1 MSINANTNS
10 NPFINGLNV
19 ITTVQPTPTPTGNLT
34 NLNSTFKDPLGDTWI
49 IDSAG
54 DAIKAGA
61 SGGTAFTVATHEVTA
76 TAGQTSFTLPNTP
89 KDAIVWA
96 FRNGA
101 RLPKNAIT
109 ISGTTATYIPANNDG
124 NILLAGNRIQF
135 DYLF

>member
-34 NLNSTFKDPLGDTWI
+34 NLNSTFKDATGDTWI
-49 IDSAG
+49 VDSNG

-61 SGGTAFTVATHEVTA
+61 SGGTAFTVATHQVTA
-76 TAGQTSFTLPNTP
+76 TANQTSFTLPNTP

-101 RLPKNAIT
+101 RLPRTAMT
-109 ISGTTATYIPANNDG
+109 VSGSTATYVPANNDG
-124 NILLAGNRIQF
+124 NTLLVGDRIQF
-135 DYLF
+135 DYIY

>member
-19 ITTVQPTPTPTGNLT
+19 ITTVQPTPTLTNNTT

-49 IDSAG
+49 IDNSG

-101 RLPKNAIT
+101 RLPRTAMT
-109 ISGTTATYIPANNDG
+109 ISGSTATYVPTANN
-124 NILLAGNRIQF
+124 NNALFAGDRIQF

>member
-1 MSINANTNS
+1 MSVNSNTNS

-34 NLNSTFKDPLGDTWI
+34 NLNSTFKDANGDTWI
-49 IDSAG
+49 VDING

-61 SGGTAFTVATHEVTA
+61 SGGSAELGQTDEFVATANQTVFTLTA
-76 TAGQTSFTLPNTP
+76 TP
-89 KDAIVWA
+89 KGNVFA

-109 ISGTTATYIPANNDG
+109 ISGTTATYVPANNDG
-124 NILLAGNRIQF
+124 NTLLVGNRITF
-135 DYLF
+135 DYIK